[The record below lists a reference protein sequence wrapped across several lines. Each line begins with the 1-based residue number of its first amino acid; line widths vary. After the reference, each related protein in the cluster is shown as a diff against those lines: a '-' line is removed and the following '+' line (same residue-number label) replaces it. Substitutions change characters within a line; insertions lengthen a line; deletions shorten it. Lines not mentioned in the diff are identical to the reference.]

1 MIKSNN
7 NSTKFS
13 VPESTQIESL
23 SDISCLVS
31 GIVSY
36 SKKVRNTVIAM
47 KTNLFQSRAVY
58 EPEHLIKY
66 NSSGFSYA
74 NSFNDHVISAFDI
87 EKKQFVF
94 LKSARD
100 VNFFLH
106 VSVMELPISYME
118 DKYENKLDQLV
129 SEYVFENKYSEDQFI
144 TELTKKLV
152 SYLKRTI
159 VLDQIKALAAFQNK
173 RFFLKPKKYNKTID
187 SNREDVPVSY
197 LPEDIISF
205 KDFANKLP
213 ITTLK
218 RLLSDYHKLN
228 VLQQERYESL
238 YNQILSLIFK
248 KGIVPVTYFGS
259 LIISDM
265 SMEITK
271 NWHNKQFNYHN
282 FDILLERAVFL
293 FKKYDIQLN
302 EKDWSILISEIIRF
316 DDDSN
321 ITNLTDME
329 YEYIYNKLSK
339 FLSQKEL
346 NFVISTISFNNN
358 AGKFKAIANN
368 NEDNNLY
375 NNLYIIGT
383 STFIKLY
390 EENGPDYVSKFNF
403 LIKSSTSSELKNI
416 YDHEDA
422 LNFLFQKI
430 IDRTILNSGEIFI
443 ERFGSEID
451 NIDDIIKVTNARM
464 LSLTEE
470 EEREILNSTE
480 YNEVISIF

>member
-1 MIKSNN
+1 MIRSNK

-47 KTNLFQSRAVY
+47 KTNLFQNKAVY

-66 NSSGFSYA
+66 NSSGLSYA
-74 NSFNDHVISAFDI
+74 SSFNDHVLSAFDI
-87 EKKQFVF
+87 EQKQFVF

-100 VNFFLH
+100 VNFYLH

-129 SEYVFENKYSEDQFI
+129 SEYVFENKYSEEKFI
-144 TELTKKLV
+144 DELTKKLV
-152 SYLKRTI
+152 SYLKRNI
-159 VLDQIKALAAFQNK
+159 VSDQNKALAAFQNK
-173 RFFLKPKKYNKTID
+173 RFFLKPKKYNKSID
-187 SNREDVPVSY
+187 SNNAGVPISY

-205 KDFANKLP
+205 KDFANELT

-248 KGIVPVTYFGS
+248 KRIVPVTYFGS
-259 LIISDM
+259 LIVSDM
-265 SMEITK
+265 TMEITK
-271 NWHNKQFNYHN
+271 NWHNANFNYHN
-282 FDILLERAVFL
+282 FDILLERAAFL
-293 FKKYDIQLN
+293 LKKYDVQLN
-302 EKDWSILISEIIRF
+302 ETDWSTLISEIIRF

-321 ITNLTDME
+321 ITDLTDLE

-339 FLSQKEL
+339 FLAQRDL
-346 NFVISTISFNNN
+346 NFVISTISFGNNI
-358 AGKFKAIANN
+358 GKFKSIANN
-368 NEDNNLY
+368 NEEKT
-375 NNLYIIGT
+375 LYIIGT
-383 STFIKLY
+383 DAFIKLY
-390 EENGPDYVSKFNF
+390 EENGPDYLSKFNF
-403 LIKSSTSSELKNI
+403 LTRSSVLKNI

-430 IDRTILNSGEIFI
+430 IDKTILNSGEIFI

-470 EEREILNSTE
+470 EEKEIVNSTK
-480 YNEVISIF
+480 YNQVIDLM